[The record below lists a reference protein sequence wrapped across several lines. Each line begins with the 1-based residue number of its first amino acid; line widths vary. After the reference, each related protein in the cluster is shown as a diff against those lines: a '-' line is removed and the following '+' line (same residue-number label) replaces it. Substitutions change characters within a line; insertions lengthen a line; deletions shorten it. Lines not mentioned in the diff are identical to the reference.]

1 MTVPPD
7 GRGAPQRTCV
17 QCGAKEEK
25 GCLLRIAGRKER
37 EWAIDPDGRREGR
50 GIYLCRDPDCVAGFA
65 RRLRTRKGASRLGIG
80 AGADA
85 LADALD
91 AWMRTGSG

>member
-7 GRGAPQRTCV
+7 PGAPQRTCV
-17 QCGAKEEK
+17 QCGAKGEK
-25 GCLLRIAGRKER
+25 GRLLRIAGRRGR
-37 EWAIDPDGRREGR
+37 EWAIDPGGRREGR
-50 GIYLCRDPDCVAGFA
+50 GIYLCRDPGCLAGFA

-91 AWMRTGSG
+91 ACSGIGNG